1 MKAENKQLSEKNTQ
15 ICEQN
20 RKLSEESESFAS
32 RMEFLQTELL
42 QNQVFSQQEIEQ
54 LSRRLELLQKDAE
67 LERLHTVVEE
77 RRKWET
83 KEDRLSRQLDVA
95 LKKLER
101 TEEQI
106 ERIRQCEGHALP
118 QSRDEASNHS
128 GPVVPSPEPETEVT
142 TSQESPWLPSEDPPV
157 LMPLAI
163 PHSVESVTVPG
174 LSSVSSLTDMIMS
187 HSTQSYPA
195 TLSGLSSVP
204 SVTDLIMSESGQ
216 SRVMVTQSGVNPLQ
230 LPVFSMAIVTTQSEQ
245 RMPTRQLYSLITA
258 PSVSWTGQRP
268 PLSCSAS

>member
-1 MKAENKQLSEKNTQ
+1 MSAAVLKKELDSAWEEIKTLKKENEDLKAENKQLSEKNIQ

-32 RMEFLQTELL
+32 RMEFLQAELS

-54 LSRRLELLQKDAE
+54 LLRRLEMLQKDAE
-67 LERLHTVVEE
+67 LERLCTVDEE

-83 KEDRLSRQLDVA
+83 KEDRLSRQLDAA

-106 ERIRQCEGHALP
+106 ERIRQYEGHALP

-142 TSQESPWLPSEDPPV
+142 TSQESPWLPSEHPPV

-163 PHSVESVTVPG
+163 SHSVESVTVPG
-174 LSSVSSLTDMIMS
+174 LSSVSSLIDMIMS
-187 HSTQSYPA
+187 HSTQSYPV

-204 SVTDLIMSESGQ
+204 SVTDLIMSESG
-216 SRVMVTQSGVNPLQ
+216 
-230 LPVFSMAIVTTQSEQ
+230 
-245 RMPTRQLYSLITA
+245 
-258 PSVSWTGQRP
+258 
-268 PLSCSAS
+268 